1 MQRFWGKR
9 EHPLVEAPPV
19 VAVTTSQEEARKQKE
34 EFRTYVKEISLFQRN
49 QIADRIEVL
58 VSHQKRMYPYFF
70 GCISVSVVAA
80 MTVFKLWGPRH
91 LFKHQ
96 QYYVRPIPPA
106 ISMGFVLY
114 GLLYVSRGLLMRNR
128 LWSLVEDYEFELK
141 RVQAH
146 HVQEGV
152 DQLAWLQFVM
162 DVLKQSGE
170 TRFDVKRLR
179 EW

>member
-1 MQRFWGKR
+1 MQRFWSK
-9 EHPLVEAPPV
+9 PQAKVESPNVAAPQDEI
-19 VAVTTSQEEARKQKE
+19 AKQQKE

-49 QIADRIEVL
+49 QVADRVEGL
-58 VSHQKRMYPYFF
+58 VAHQERMYPYFF
-70 GCISVSVVAA
+70 GCITFSVVSV
-80 MTVFKLWGPRH
+80 MSVFKLWGPRH

-162 DVLKQSGE
+162 DTLKQSAE
-170 TRFDVKRLR
+170 SRLDVKRLR
-179 EW
+179 QL